1 MQLGVNYM
9 ANEKK
14 TLQLPLYEE
23 QADELIEIL
32 NYNLKIIDERI
43 TAIETNLSLNKNGEN

>member
-1 MQLGVNYM
+1 M

-32 NYNLKIIDERI
+32 NYNLKIIDERL
-43 TAIETNLSLNKNGEN
+43 TAIETNLGLNKNEEN